1 VRGKVNANNEWVDQQ
16 ILFNPPPEYFR
27 NSADHYGT
35 RFLFDHKGH
44 FFWSMGERHDMQM
57 SQFLGAPLGKIHRM
71 NLDGSIPKDNPFVHT
86 PGAVKS
92 IWTYGHRNPEGLAY
106 DPATGLLWETEHGPT
121 GGDEVNIIEP
131 GRDYGWGVAS
141 MGLEPG
147 VNHLH
152 MPGMTDPI
160 TFFNPSIGP
169 SGITFYTGNKFPAW
183 KGNLFITGMVGEK
196 LIRMEI
202 KGRQLVSQE
211 AVISDFGRVRDV
223 LTGPDGDLYILL
235 QNMNGD
241 PTGGSIVR
249 LVPAN

>member
-1 VRGKVNANNEWVDQQ
+1 M
-16 ILFNPPPEYFR
+16 L
-27 NSADHYGT
+27 
-35 RFLFDHKGH
+35 
-44 FFWSMGERHDMQM
+44 
-57 SQFLGAPLGKIHRM
+57 LGAAAYARDSVLYTVDHHH
-71 NLDGSIPKDNPFVHT
+71 GSEEHQ
-86 PGAVKS
+86 PGWEYHDTSMV
-92 IWTYGHRNPEGLAY
+92 

-131 GRDYGWGVAS
+131 GKDYGWGVAS

-169 SGITFYTGNKFPAW
+169 SGITFYTGDKFPAW

-202 KGRQLVSQE
+202 KGRQIVSQE
-211 AVISDFGRVRDV
+211 PVISGYGRIRDV
-223 LTGPDGDLYILL
+223 LTGPDGNLYLLL

-241 PTGGSIVR
+241 PVGGSIVR